1 MKIYLAGR
9 VSKRPI
15 LQAWAALLEQ
25 DGHEIVSRWSKR
37 DSDHISVDGL
47 SPRAA
52 DAERERFARE
62 DIEDIRACD
71 CMLSLMEE
79 PRSNGR
85 GGRHVEF
92 GFGLALGKPQV
103 IVGERE
109 TVFHHLQQVY
119 HCDDIDQARRLLGHR
134 PERETVDLSTAMPQH
149 YDAAVAVARQ
159 HRRVYPTLLQRH
171 LGIAYSNALQ
181 LIDHLEARGVVSAP
195 DDKGCREVLAQ
206 GEGDG
211 K

>member
-1 MKIYLAGR
+1 MRIYLAGR

-15 LQAWAALLEQ
+15 LQEWAALLEQ

-37 DSDHISVDGL
+37 NSNHVSVDGL

-52 DAERERFARE
+52 DAERERYARE
-62 DIEDIRACD
+62 DIEDIERCD

-92 GFGLALGKPQV
+92 GFGLALGRPQV

-109 TVFHHLQQVY
+109 TVFHHLPGVH
-119 HCDDIDQARRLLGHR
+119 HCHDFEQARLLLASDDVG
-134 PERETVDLSTAMPQH
+134 PGGAPQ
-149 YDAAVAVARQ
+149 
-159 HRRVYPTLLQRH
+159 
-171 LGIAYSNALQ
+171 
-181 LIDHLEARGVVSAP
+181 
-195 DDKGCREVLAQ
+195 
-206 GEGDG
+206 
-211 K
+211 